1 MTTSLR
7 WLGQNL
13 GTLFLAFILAVV
25 VWISAVVSR
34 DPNVERNIPRM
45 ITIEQVGKADDLLII
60 GDLASQ
66 VRVMVKAPESIYN
79 RLIIAP
85 NSIEATIDLTGYGPG
100 VHSIPVQVRVSPDVE
115 RVTRITQVE
124 PATVQ
129 VRLEQLISK
138 EVPVDLNIIGNLPQG
153 YRRGEAVVEP
163 SVVTISGPESRVLQV
178 VQGDV
183 RLDISNSRESRQIS
197 LQVNPVDSNGDTIN
211 GVTVRPREVEVVQPI
226 SLEGGFKLVIVKVV
240 TTGNVLPGYRLT
252 NISVSPPTVM
262 AFSTDPN
269 LLNAIPYVET
279 RALNLDGL
287 TDDIEVRKE
296 LNLPSGVSLVNE
308 QSVLVQVS
316 VAAIEGSIT
325 LTVPVESNGLD
336 TSYQAVIS
344 PNTVDLII
352 EGPLP
357 LLSKL
362 DQASF
367 RVLVDLEGLTP
378 GVYQIAPEIDLVPDQ
393 VTVQTVLPETVEV
406 TIEPAP
412 ASGTGAVGDPPASSH
427 LGGTGLQTSGRK
439 YAQASS
445 RLSRPA

>member
-13 GTLFLAFILAVV
+13 GTLFLAFTLAVV

-79 RLIIAP
+79 RLIVAP
-85 NSIEATIDLTGYGPG
+85 NSIAASIDLTGYGPG
-100 VHSIPVQVRVSPDVE
+100 VHSIPVQVLVSPDIG

-129 VRLEQLISK
+129 VRLEQLVSK

-163 SVVTISGPESRVLQV
+163 SIVTISGPESRVLQV
-178 VQGDV
+178 DKGDV

-211 GVTVRPREVEVVQPI
+211 GVTVRPREVEVIQPI
-226 SLEGGFKLVIVKVV
+226 SLEGGYKLVIVKVV

-296 LNLPSGVSLVNE
+296 LNLPPGVSLVNE

-325 LTVPVESNGLD
+325 LAVPVESSGLD

-367 RVLVDLEGLTP
+367 RVLIDLEGLTP

-427 LGGTGLQTSGRK
+427 LGGTGLQTPGRK